1 MNTRKYSDDPEY
13 IVSNDLDEGDGEVG
27 FIGSFDKYNKSNIK
41 WLAVIT
47 LIIAVTFNL

>member
-27 FIGSFDKYNKSNIK
+27 FIGSFDKYNK
-41 WLAVIT
+41 
-47 LIIAVTFNL
+47 